1 MVLSSQGPR
10 VREEEE
16 QQSIY
21 RKWRRNRWTV
31 HNCGGKLT
39 RKENRKRELANPL
52 QLQATKRTL
61 KWTNK
66 YLREGRIPPFR
77 TFLMFSGS
85 WKRKVKR
92 SPNGQVGVSVL
103 GPRTKAGMRIFPC
116 RNQRRNNWRGKKK
129 KCWKLSTFLV
139 QLSPEKCVRPQ
150 PSWTGSNTTGSD
162 GSWKK
167 DGLSEADVTIST
179 SWLILGE
186 WEGKWMKCI

>member
-129 KCWKLSTFLV
+129 KVLKIIDISCATVPWKMCAPSTILNWQQYNWKWWLMKERWLEWGWCDNQHFLAY
-139 QLSPEKCVRPQ
+139 LRR
-150 PSWTGSNTTGSD
+150 
-162 GSWKK
+162 
-167 DGLSEADVTIST
+167 
-179 SWLILGE
+179 
-186 WEGKWMKCI
+186 MRR